1 MKKTVLAL
9 LLSLS
14 LSTVNA
20 GAQDRLTREQIL
32 SMTTDEL
39 SELPLEDLMAAVETL
54 GVSSV
59 DELFALIMNK
69 NVSSA
74 SKEEES
80 SFTSPLSSTVITRE
94 EMRTYGVSTIEE
106 ALRLVPGMIVTEKTN
121 GVYDIQMRGLNNI
134 PNNNMLLYTE
144 NSNTLVMVDGRPV
157 HDYTMGAVMLEML
170 PIDIEDVN
178 RIEVVRGATSALYG
192 ANAVQGVIN
201 IITEKPDASEN
212 TVSGS
217 LQMGNL
223 NTNIANIALRKAIN
237 DKWSVGATASVQ
249 YRNRPTSDIYV
260 IPSSDL
266 FLLNG
271 QIESGTSLTNAEV
284 QELRANGT
292 LTAFAGGYLS
302 ADKLGDLRELRMQ
315 SSETGGASAP
325 DAGGAK
331 PDEGDAEG
339 EGGAGSIGGDANATY
354 KIYRCVE
361 PQTPNNRTFANPAL
375 ARRNINFNGYVTFKP
390 AEGIRFD
397 LSGGYQQSYVNTTT
411 ITDDFYSFNGR
422 ESKSGYVALA
432 ANIKNLSVLLN
443 YTGGPRD
450 YSVGTPGLKV
460 FANQFN
466 GSVEYTFEVGKVD
479 IRPGVSYQ
487 QVYYKDYVP
496 DYIDAEQ
503 GYDWAYYDHDDYAD
517 TDKESHLSGLFNYHA
532 VMGAIAPSV
541 RVDAKLGD
549 LRLIGAFR
557 NDKTNIP
564 DKWNPSWQFS
574 ASYKFNDRNFIRFV
588 YGRANRSATL
598 LNTNANYTWTRT
610 ELSDPNELTF
620 LNNKEANL
628 MSIDNFELGYRWQPS
643 NRILLDGEVFMSKSR
658 DFGALMAQSA
668 YLSLPMATVQSLMAD
683 GGSGAIGVDPTAI
696 TSQLVSHATIQYNT
710 LPYEARQF
718 GISLNLDYIISAKLV
733 AKLNLNYQKTLIDNY
748 YPYSQTNSLKNI
760 IQVASSSLTSAVQ
773 ETMSQIATLKANL
786 NAKLQS
792 GEITED
798 EYKQQYSA
806 HLGSLIN
813 GGGSEGGNSF
823 GTMNSKT
830 NCLDMAT
837 QKAMESVFPEVDG
850 FESKATPSFYG
861 MIGLIYKPIQ
871 QLNIS
876 AFGNYIGKRSYI
888 TKYNSNYVDL
898 PPEVVKAL
906 TSYDEN
912 GEDLCQRFT
921 LNMKIGYKPTEKVE
935 VYVNAH
941 NLFNNKKREFVYSDE
956 IGGLYTIGVNFGF

>member
-1 MKKTVLAL
+1 MIKKTVLAL

-32 SMTTDEL
+32 AMTTDEL

-80 SFTSPLSSTVITRE
+80 TFTSPLSSTVITRE
-94 EMRTYGVSTIEE
+94 EMRSYGVTTIEE

-178 RIEVVRGATSALYG
+178 RIEVVRGAASALYG

-201 IITEKPDASEN
+201 IITEKPDASAT

-223 NTNIANIALRKAIN
+223 HTNIANIALRKAIN

-260 IPSSDL
+260 IPQADI

-271 QIESGTSLTNAEV
+271 QIASGTSLTNAQV
-284 QELRANGT
+284 QELRENGT
-292 LTAFAGGYLS
+292 LTSFAGGYIS
-302 ADKLGDLRELRMQ
+302 ANQLGDLRELRMQ

-325 DAGGAK
+325 DGGDGQGGGTK
-331 PDEGDAEG
+331 PDEGGQAG
-339 EGGAGSIGGDANATY
+339 EGGAGTIGGDANATY

-361 PQTPNNRTFANPAL
+361 PQTPNSRTFANPDL

-390 AEGIRFD
+390 AEGVRFD

-422 ESKSGYVALA
+422 ESKSGYIAIA

-450 YSVGTPGLKV
+450 YSVGTPGMKV
-460 FANQFN
+460 FANQFS
-466 GSVEYTFEVGKVD
+466 GSAEYTFEVGKVN
-479 IRPGVSYQ
+479 IRPGIAYKQ
-487 QVYYKDYVP
+487 AYYKDYVP
-496 DYIDAEQ
+496 DYINAEQ
-503 GYDWAYYDHDDYAD
+503 GYDWKYYDHDDYD
-517 TDKESHLSGLFNYHA
+517 GTDKESHLSGLFNYHA
-532 VMGAIAPSV
+532 VIGALAPSV

-557 NDKTNIP
+557 ADKTNIP

-574 ASYKFNDRNFIRFV
+574 ASYKFNERNFLRFV

-610 ELSDPNELTF
+610 ELMDPNELTF
-620 LNNKEANL
+620 LNNKDANL

-643 NRILLDGEVFMSKSR
+643 NRILLDAEVFMSKSR

-668 YLSLPMATVQSLMAD
+668 YLSIPIATVQGLM
-683 GGSGAIGVDPTAI
+683 GGGALGVDPSTI
-696 TSQLVSHATIQYNT
+696 TSQLTSHATVQYNT

-718 GISLNLDYIISAKLV
+718 GISLNLDYIISSKLV

-748 YPYSQTNSLKNI
+748 YPYSQYNSIKNI
-760 IQVASSSLTSAVQ
+760 IQVASSTLTSSMTS
-773 ETMSQIATLKANL
+773 TMTQIAAYKQQ
-786 NAKLQS
+786 LQN
-792 GEITED
+792 GEITAD
-798 EYKQQYSA
+798 QYKN
-806 HLGSLIN
+806 HLSMLIA
-813 GGGSEGGNSF
+813 GGGSEGTSF
-823 GTMNSKT
+823 GTMNQKT
-830 NCLDMAT
+830 GCMDMAT
-837 QKAMESVFPEVDG
+837 QTAMESVFPSVDG
-850 FESKATPSFYG
+850 FESKATPNFYG

-871 QLNIS
+871 QINIS
-876 AFGNYIGKRSYI
+876 AFGNYIGKRSFV

-898 PPEVVKAL
+898 PPEIVKAL

-921 LNMKIGYKPTEKVE
+921 LNLKVGYKPTDKVE
-935 VYVNAH
+935 VFVNAH
-941 NLFNNKKREFVYSDE
+941 NLFNNEKREFVYSDVM
-956 IGGLYTIGVNFGF
+956 GGLYTIGVNFGF